1 MWEGGRAAPQAEE
14 AALAGQ
20 WAPTRAHG
28 RAKYQPGGRPW
39 GEARASRE
47 RRSGQARPGQAGQVG
62 QRGCWAITIK
72 AGRAVTPAVAARTQP
87 RPRPAISRQ
96 RRRSVARQ
104 VFLRGRRPWDS
115 RARPAN
121 PGLDCRQWPLAGRR
135 RRALR
140 CAALMII
147 ISIGKKQGACGTT
160 RNATQRKATQRNAGK
175 KALGGQS
182 KPGVLCSLALCLALL
197 CGQTPTRRSATRPA
211 SRQGWRQQTGHDH
224 AQRPA
229 ARSATC
235 WRWPPSPAFGESAP
249 PAGPVP
255 CGPPASLSRSP
266 WSADGRP

>member
-1 MWEGGRAAPQAEE
+1 MGGRASST
-14 AALAGQ
+14 AGRGGGSRR
-20 WAPTRAHG
+20 PMGAHEGTWQSEVPAG
-28 RAKYQPGGRPW
+28 RAAV

-175 KALGGQS
+175 KALGGAEQT
-182 KPGVLCSLALCLALL
+182 GCAVLSCALPRASLWPNPHAPLRKQASQPTGLATANRARPRSAASASLTDLLALATLA
-197 CGQTPTRRSATRPA
+197 CHWRISAA
-211 SRQGWRQQTGHDH
+211 
-224 AQRPA
+224 
-229 ARSATC
+229 
-235 WRWPPSPAFGESAP
+235 
-249 PAGPVP
+249 
-255 CGPPASLSRSP
+255 
-266 WSADGRP
+266 GRPCALRPPCQPVTVPLVG